1 MLSTR
6 ATGSRHVKGL
16 MSNAA
21 VHGSQASAK
30 GLRHAIGMAAV
41 EAGVP
46 LPTIAAVLGHT
57 QITTTAIYTT
67 AVGTEARTFL
77 SRMWM

>member
-6 ATGSRHVKGL
+6 ATGSRHVNGL

-21 VHGSQASAK
+21 VRGPQASAK
-30 GLRHAIGMAAV
+30 GLRHAIGMAVV
-41 EAGVP
+41 EAGAP
-46 LPTIAAVLGHT
+46 LPTIAAVLGHA